1 MPESL
6 AFTDSHPDLAPLAAA
21 VAAQLDRA
29 RTDLADLVALP
40 SVHGAEPGACAQA
53 RDLVRDLLAELPV
66 PGLGPESVEVLETTD
81 GSHAV
86 FAHRP
91 AAPGRPTVLLYSHYD
106 VQPSGDPEEW
116 TSSPWELT
124 ERGGRWYGRGAA
136 DCKGNLVVHLT
147 ALRALAAVGGSGAGG
162 DDDDDERAAGEQSG
176 ADPLNGLGIRLV
188 VEGSEETGGGG
199 LDDLVAERPDL
210 VAADA
215 ILIVDSGNVEV
226 GSPTL
231 TTSLRGIA
239 NVVVTVDTLAAGVH
253 SGQFGGAAP
262 DALAALIAILASLR
276 DPDTGAT
283 TIDGL
288 DFTGRW
294 DGQAYPA
301 ETFRGD
307 AGVLDGVE
315 LSSAAPVADLVWS
328 RPTAT
333 VLGIDCPPVE
343 GAIAAVQ
350 PRARALVNLRVPPGM
365 DPEETQRALVEHI
378 ERRRP
383 WNARV
388 AVEPEAVGHPFR
400 SVPAGQTD
408 PVHDL
413 LSECL
418 AQAYGAGEVAEIG
431 SGGSIPLCT
440 ALRRA
445 HPEASIALFGVED
458 PAAAIHSPDESVDPR
473 EIERIALAEAAFLQR
488 YR

>member
-1 MPESL
+1 M
-6 AFTDSHPDLAPLAAA
+6 TDSSAFADPHAELAPLAAA
-21 VAAQLDRA
+21 VGAQLERA
-29 RTDLADLVALP
+29 RSDLAALVSVP
-40 SVHGAEPGACAQA
+40 SVRGAEPEACERACEM
-53 RDLVRDLLAELPV
+53 VRDLLAELPV
-66 PGLGPESVEVLETTD
+66 PGLGPDAVEVVETSD
-81 GSHAV
+81 GSRAV

-106 VQPSGDPEEW
+106 VQPAGDEGAW

-124 ERGGRWYGRGAA
+124 ERDGRWYGRGAA

-147 ALRALAAVGGSGAGG
+147 ALRALAAVGAPGEN
-162 DDDDDERAAGEQSG
+162 DDEGGSPG
-176 ADPLNGLGIRLV
+176 ADPLDGLGIRIV

-199 LDDLVAERPDL
+199 LDDLVADRPDL

-215 ILIVDSGNVEV
+215 ILIADSGNVSV
-226 GSPTL
+226 GTPTL

-239 NVVVTVDTLAAGVH
+239 NVVVAVDTLQAGVH

-262 DALAALIAILASLR
+262 DALAALLSILASMR
-276 DPDTGAT
+276 DPQTGAT
-283 TIDGL
+283 TVDGL
-288 DFTGRW
+288 DFSGRW
-294 DGQAYPA
+294 DGQAYPE
-301 ETFRGD
+301 ETFRAD
-307 AGVLDGVE
+307 AGVLDGVDV
-315 LSSAAPVADLVWS
+315 STAAPVADLVWA
-328 RPTAT
+328 RPAVT

-343 GAIAAVQ
+343 GSIAAVQ
-350 PRARALVNLRVPPGM
+350 PHARALINLRVPPGM
-365 DPEETQRALVEHI
+365 DPVEAQGLLTAHI

-388 AVEPEAVGHPFR
+388 TVEPEAVGHPFR
-400 SVPAGQTD
+400 SVPAGGSD

-413 LSECL
+413 LSQCL
-418 AQAYGAGEVAEIG
+418 AQAYGAEEVAEVG

-440 ALRRA
+440 ALQRA
-445 HPEASIALFGVED
+445 HPDASIALFGVED

>member
-1 MPESL
+1 MAVSP
-6 AFTDSHPDLAPLAAA
+6 AFADAHPDLAPLAAA

-29 RTDLADLVALP
+29 RSDLADLVTLP
-40 SVHGAEPGACAQA
+40 SVHGAEPEACAQA
-53 RDLVRDLLAELPV
+53 CELVRALLADLPI
-66 PGLGPESVEVLETTD
+66 PGLGPESVEVIETSD
-81 GSHAV
+81 GSRAV

-106 VQPSGDPEEW
+106 VQPSGDPGEW

-124 ERGGRWYGRGAA
+124 DRDGRWYGRGAA
-136 DCKGNLVVHLT
+136 DCKGNLVVHLA
-147 ALRALAAVGGSGAGG
+147 ALRALAAMG
-162 DDDDDERAAGEQSG
+162 DDDEGG
-176 ADPLNGLGIRLV
+176 APGPDPLDGLGIRLV

-199 LDDLVAERPDL
+199 LDDLVADRPDL

-215 ILIVDSGNVEV
+215 ILIADSGNVSV
-226 GSPTL
+226 GTPTL

-239 NVVVTVDTLAAGVH
+239 NVVVVVDTMEAGVH

-262 DALAALIAILASLR
+262 DALAALISILSSMR
-276 DPDTGAT
+276 DPHSGAT
-283 TIDGL
+283 TVDGL
-288 DFTGRW
+288 DFSGEW
-294 DGQAYPA
+294 DGQAYPE

-307 AGVLDGVE
+307 AGVLEGVGV
-315 LSSAAPVADLVWS
+315 STAAPLADLVWS
-328 RPTAT
+328 RPAVT

-365 DPEETQRALVEHI
+365 EPEDAQQLLVEHI

-388 AVEPEAVGHPFR
+388 TVEKETVGHPFR
-400 SVPAGQTD
+400 SVPAGGSD

-413 LSECL
+413 LSQCL
-418 AQAYGAGEVAEIG
+418 AQAYGADEVAVVG

-440 ALRRA
+440 ALQRA
-445 HPEASIALFGVED
+445 HPDASIALFGVED